1 MLINNEPWLIRTIS
15 LQTGTRV
22 HAFRHAVRWRDR
34 RCLISGK
41 EAIDP
46 DNNEWTGLEAAHIFP
61 LAQEG
66 YWNDNN
72 YGRWISLSPQIGGAI
87 NSVQNGLLL
96 RSDIH
101 QLFDSYGVS
110 INPDVSCLSYVFY
123 EVIVANNYFRII
135 TRSCV
140 SVGIQMVSPVNILI
154 KNSLMILNDPLT
166 SFCVGI
172 LGRQSWPT

>member
-1 MLINNEPWLIRTIS
+1 VIKESFSINNELCLFRTIS
-15 LQTGTRV
+15 LQSGTRV

-34 RCLISGK
+34 RCLISGE

-66 YWNDNN
+66 HWKDYN
-72 YGRWISLSPQIGGAI
+72 YERWITIRPDKDIEGTI

-110 INPDVSCLSYVFY
+110 INPDVCCLPYIF
-123 EVIVANNYFRII
+123 
-135 TRSCV
+135 
-140 SVGIQMVSPVNILI
+140 
-154 KNSLMILNDPLT
+154 
-166 SFCVGI
+166 
-172 LGRQSWPT
+172 

>member
-1 MLINNEPWLIRTIS
+1 VS

-22 HAFRHAVRWRDR
+22 RAFRHAVRWRDR
-34 RCLISGK
+34 RCLISGE

-61 LAQEG
+61 LAREG
-66 YWNDNN
+66 HWKDHN
-72 YGRWISLSPQIGGAI
+72 YERWITIRPDKDIGGTI

-110 INPDVSCLSYVFY
+110 INPDVCYLSYIF
-123 EVIVANNYFRII
+123 
-135 TRSCV
+135 
-140 SVGIQMVSPVNILI
+140 
-154 KNSLMILNDPLT
+154 
-166 SFCVGI
+166 
-172 LGRQSWPT
+172 